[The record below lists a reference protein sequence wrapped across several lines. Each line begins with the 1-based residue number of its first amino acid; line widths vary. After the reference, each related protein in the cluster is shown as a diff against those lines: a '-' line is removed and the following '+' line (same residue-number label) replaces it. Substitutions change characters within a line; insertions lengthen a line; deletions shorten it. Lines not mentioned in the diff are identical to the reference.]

1 MTTITAS
8 EVNKLRQ
15 MTGAGMMD
23 CKNALVETNGDF
35 EAAVDFLRKKGAK
48 IAAKRADREAT
59 EGCVIAMTNDAR
71 TTGVIVLV
79 SCETDFVAKNENF
92 VAMAKNIATV
102 ALENQ
107 PADVDA
113 LKALTIDGVS
123 IADRLM
129 EEVAKIGEKIDVTKY
144 ELVQGANVVSYIH
157 GANRMGVLVEMNN
170 AANDANHTAG
180 KDVAMQIA
188 AMNPVAV
195 DASSVSAEVVERER
209 AIIMDVI
216 KADPKM
222 VGKPEEML
230 AKITEG
236 KINAFFKESTLT
248 AQAFV
253 KDGSMSVGDYIKSKD
268 GDLKVVSFKRVAL
281 G

>member
-1 MTTITAS
+1 MTTISAS

-59 EGCVIAMTNDAR
+59 EGCVIALTNDSRSA
-71 TTGVIVLV
+71 GVIVLV

-92 VAMAKNIATV
+92 VAMAKGIAQV
-102 ALENQ
+102 ALENK

-113 LKALTIDGVS
+113 LKALSIDGVT

-144 ELVQGANVVSYIH
+144 ELVEGANVVSYIH
-157 GANRMGVLVEMNN
+157 GANRMGVLVELNN
-170 AANDANHTAG
+170 AASDANHTAG

-195 DASSVSAEVVERER
+195 NRDSVDAKTIERELEIGREQAR
-209 AIIMDVI
+209 AE
-216 KADPKM
+216 
-222 VGKPEEML
+222 GKPEAMIDRI
-230 AKITEG
+230 ADG
-236 KINAFFKESTLT
+236 KLQKFFKESTLL
-248 AQAFV
+248 AQDFV
-253 KDGSMSVGDYIKSKD
+253 KDGSMTIEKYLSGVEPGLTVS
-268 GDLKVVSFKRVAL
+268 SFKRVQL

>member
-113 LKALTIDGVS
+113 LKLMHEGDNNNKSKASALPWLMIVAM
-123 IADRLM
+123 ADRARRGGNNT
-129 EEVAKIGEKIDVTKY
+129 ERHRHC
-144 ELVQGANVVSYIH
+144 H
-157 GANRMGVLVEMNN
+157 GR
-170 AANDANHTAG
+170 
-180 KDVAMQIA
+180 
-188 AMNPVAV
+188 
-195 DASSVSAEVVERER
+195 
-209 AIIMDVI
+209 
-216 KADPKM
+216 
-222 VGKPEEML
+222 
-230 AKITEG
+230 
-236 KINAFFKESTLT
+236 
-248 AQAFV
+248 
-253 KDGSMSVGDYIKSKD
+253 
-268 GDLKVVSFKRVAL
+268 
-281 G
+281 